1 MEEKIIVDVNN
12 KGSTIS
18 PDIYGHF
25 AEHLGS
31 CIYGG
36 FWVGKNSDI
45 PNIHGYNKAVVE
57 AFKNLDIPNLRWPG
71 GCFADT
77 YHWKDGIGAQEN
89 RKKIVNTMWG
99 GVTEDNSFGTHE
111 FLELCDELGCKPYIC
126 GNVGSGSVQETSEWI
141 EYMTNGG
148 VSPMAD
154 LRRANGREEPW
165 KVPFFGVGNESWGW
179 GGFMRPDYYA
189 DLYLQYQTFIKQ
201 YGKDKTQK
209 FAVGPNSDDYN
220 WTDKIMQR
228 AAKFM
233 DGLSLHYYTFAYRF
247 EEKTNATGFDKET
260 YYRMVRSALFMD
272 EIVRRHGEIMDKYD
286 PEKKVA
292 LVVDEW
298 GNWFAPKEGTNP
310 GFLVQDNSV
319 SDAIVAGITLNI
331 FNNHADRVKVANLA
345 QAVNVLQS
353 PVLTKGD
360 KIVLTPTYH
369 VLHQYKQHMGGTL
382 LATTSAHTY
391 CGMRDVTNYRAK
403 LAGKDE
409 KENVIIPDLNTSA
422 SVRHCDKCG
431 KDVYCIT
438 VVNTDA
444 ESSKNVSVSLANLS
458 GAIAEAN
465 ATIVTGDSYDTINT
479 FENPDV
485 VTEKAHSVKIDGKD
499 SVSLSLPAH
508 SVVCITLKA

>member
-1 MEEKIIVDVNN
+1 MKEKIIVDT
-12 KGSTIS
+12 KERLSTIS

-25 AEHLGS
+25 SEHLGS

-57 AFKNLDIPNLRWPG
+57 AFKALDIPNLRWPG

-77 YHWKDGIGAQEN
+77 YHWKDGVGPQES
-89 RKKIVNTMWG
+89 RKKMVNTMWG

-111 FLELCDELGCKPYIC
+111 FLGLCDELGCKPYIC

-148 VSPMAD
+148 ISPMAD

-165 KVPFFGVGNESWGW
+165 KVPFFGIGNESWGW

-201 YGKDKTQK
+201 YGESKIEK
-209 FAVGPNSDDYN
+209 FAVGPNSEDYN
-220 WTDKIMQR
+220 WTDVVMKR
-228 AAKFM
+228 AHNFM
-233 DGLSLHYYTFAYRF
+233 DGFSLHYYTFAYRY
-247 EEKTNATGFDKET
+247 EDKTDATGFNKEV
-260 YYRMVRSALFMD
+260 YYRTLRGALKMD
-272 EIVRRHGEIMDKYD
+272 EIVRRHSEIMDKYD
-286 PEKKVA
+286 PEKKIS

-298 GNWFAPKEGTNP
+298 GNWFKPTPGTNP
-310 GFLVQDNSV
+310 GFLMQDNSV
-319 SDAIVAGITLNI
+319 TDALVAGLTLNI
-331 FNNHADRVKVANLA
+331 FNNHADRVRVANLA

-369 VLHQYKQHMGGTL
+369 VLHQYKKHMGATL
-382 LATTSAHTY
+382 LAATSANTFV
-391 CGMRDVTNYRAK
+391 GVNDVEDFKAK
-403 LAGKDE
+403 LNKEDK
-409 KENVIIPDLNTSA
+409 KENVIIPDLNVSA

-431 KDVYCIT
+431 KDLYFVT

-444 ESSKNVSVSLANLS
+444 DSSREIDVSFANLA
-458 GAIAEAN
+458 GAIAEAEG
-465 ATIVTGDSYDTINT
+465 TVVTGDAYDTINS

-485 VTEKAHSVKIDGKD
+485 VTEKAISVKISDKD
-499 SVSLSLPAH
+499 TVTVDLPPH
-508 SVVCITLKA
+508 SVVGITVKA